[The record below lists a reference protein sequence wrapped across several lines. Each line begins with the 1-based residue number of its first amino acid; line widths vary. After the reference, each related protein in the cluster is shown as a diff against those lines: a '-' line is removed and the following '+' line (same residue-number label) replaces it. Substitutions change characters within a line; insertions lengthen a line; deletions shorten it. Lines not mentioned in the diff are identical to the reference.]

1 MKVYGIDIIRGS
13 VRSRTRR
20 PLYALVKLVEGEEV
34 FAGQIT
40 LHRLLRLLA
49 DEEPDILAVDSL
61 QEIAADQQALF
72 AFLQALPPAT
82 RLVQVTGGE
91 RKESLGKVA
100 GRYNLRFNKNDP
112 YAEAGVAAR
121 VASLGAGAEVIAFE
135 NSCDIIV
142 SRRRSVGKGGWSQN
156 RYVRKIHRA
165 VLERGR
171 LIDQSLTDAGLP
183 FEVKEFP
190 ALGGARRVQ
199 FHVMASRDMVP
210 VSSYQGADVQV
221 KVSGRRLDRIR
232 FRPLH
237 GRPRYLIVGIDP
249 GTTIGIA
256 AVDLDGNLA
265 HLASSRQM
273 TMADVREEVIR
284 IGKPLIIASDV
295 SQMPF
300 TVEKIRRA
308 FNAVAYTP
316 RQDRTQEEKTAL
328 TEDFSYANDHER
340 DALAAAVD
348 AFRQYRNKFQNIAK
362 RVPPGSDLDEIRA
375 GFVRGLSVEQALAG
389 ITAVPAPPPETV
401 EEAAGPQP
409 RDERIAE
416 LEGTAKR
423 LKEYVQELQEGGR
436 SRDAEITRLKA
447 RIEDMRQV
455 RDREVRRDAEVTKLN
470 EMLAGQK
477 LQLRSEQKKVRNLT
491 KRVERLKRF
500 ADLQMTG
507 DHVPVK
513 VADTLSKD
521 AVRTL
526 DNELGLGEGDVVLV
540 LRPDGWGKSVIEALV
555 QAKIRA
561 LVVQAPSDASL
572 DPMLVQA
579 FRNAGTP
586 LISSGSVG
594 AQVRGKTGSIPRD
607 GLEKAV
613 TAWISGQ
620 QQYERE
626 KKTEL
631 IESIFQEYQTERKR
645 EAKRHG

>member
-1 MKVYGIDIIRGS
+1 MKVFGIDIIRGS

-20 PLYALVKLVEGEEV
+20 PLYALIKLVEDEEV
-34 FAGQIT
+34 FEGQVS
-40 LHRLLRLLA
+40 LHRLIRLLS

-72 AFLQALPPAT
+72 SFIQALPPAT

-100 GRYNLRFNKNDP
+100 GRYNLRFNKSDP
-112 YAEAGVAAR
+112 YAEARVAAR

-142 SRRRSVGKGGWSQN
+142 SRRRSIGKGGWSQN

-171 LIDQSLTDAGLP
+171 MIEQSLTDAGLP
-183 FEVKEFP
+183 FEMKEFP
-190 ALGGARRVQ
+190 ALGGARRTQ
-199 FHVMASRDMVP
+199 FHVMVSRDMVP

-221 KVSGRRLDRIR
+221 KISGRRLDRIQ

-256 AVDLDGNLA
+256 AIDLDGNLA
-265 HLASSRQM
+265 HVSSSRQM
-273 TMADVREEVIR
+273 TMADVREELIR

-295 SQMPF
+295 AQMPF

-328 TEDFSYANDHER
+328 TEAFSYANDHER
-340 DALAAAVD
+340 DALAAAID

-389 ITAVPAPPPETV
+389 TIVVPASVPATV
-401 EEAAGPQP
+401 EEAPGPEP
-409 RDERIAE
+409 RDEQIAE
-416 LEGTAKR
+416 MEGTVKR
-423 LKEYVQELQEGGR
+423 LREYVHELQGSER
-436 SRDAEITRLKA
+436 TKDAEIARLKA
-447 RIEDMRQV
+447 RIEDMRQS
-455 RDREVRRDAEVTKLN
+455 RDRKVRRDTEVTKLN
-470 EMLAGQK
+470 EMLASQK
-477 LQLRSEQKKVRNLT
+477 LQMRREQKKVRNLT
-491 KRVERLKRF
+491 KRVDRLKRF
-500 ADLQMTG
+500 ADLQMAG
-507 DHVPVK
+507 EYIPVK
-513 VADTLSKD
+513 VAETLSRET
-521 AVRTL
+521 VRNL
-526 DNELGLGEGDVVLV
+526 DNELGLGEGDIVMV
-540 LRPDGWGKSVIEALV
+540 LRPEGWGKSVIEMLV
-555 QAKIRA
+555 TAKIRA
-561 LVVQAPSDASL
+561 LVVWAPSDNAL
-572 DPMLVQA
+572 DRTMVQA

-594 AQVRGKTGSIPRD
+594 AQVRGKTGSILREA
-607 GLEKAV
+607 LEKAIA
-613 TAWISGQ
+613 AWISSQ

-631 IESIFQEYQTERKR
+631 IESIFEEYQTERKR
-645 EAKRHG
+645 EAMRNG